1 MDEVVLVGAALA
13 QWAVTGAL
21 LARRS
26 RHPVTVA
33 LTVRSA
39 ALVVQLLAPV
49 GETVAAALWVLGPP
63 MLAVLLVV
71 FPDGARGRGWAWVL
85 RYQAVVLAFSVVAG
99 VLWPG
104 TRPLAVTVVVVV
116 GLGSFIPIAA
126 LAVLSLVALRRRAT
140 GARRARIG
148 VVLAA
153 GAALVAGYVA
163 GLPLTLVLGDWLP
176 VVPSLLEQSISLFF
190 TLPAVA
196 IGLSVLME

>member
-33 LTVRSA
+33 LTVMSA

-85 RYQAVVLAFSVVAG
+85 RYQVVVLAFCLVAEAM
-99 VLWPG
+99 WPG
-104 TRPLAVTVVVVV
+104 DGGPA
-116 GLGSFIPIAA
+116 GAD
-126 LAVLSLVALRRRAT
+126 RRRPRRR
-140 GARRARIG
+140 GCPGGRVCRRASAHPGPRRPAAG
-148 VVLAA
+148 HPVAA
-153 GAALVAGYVA
+153 GAVDL
-163 GLPLTLVLGDWLP
+163 
-176 VVPSLLEQSISLFF
+176 
-190 TLPAVA
+190 
-196 IGLSVLME
+196 